1 MRKGISVLWIA
12 ILLST
17 IASLSQAATWDELK
31 GEALSLY
38 RSKHYPEAI
47 EVAQKAIASANAE
60 YGPAS
65 REYAQSLADLA
76 ALYRVQ
82 SRALQKEAAAIRKKL
97 GITGSMLGIA
107 TEVFFDEVDERRST
121 LQRGGNVQQDA
132 QQVAPSDAKQ
142 QRR

>member
-1 MRKGISVLWIA
+1 MRKGISALWVA
-12 ILLST
+12 ILLSSIT
-17 IASLSQAATWDELK
+17 SLSHAATWDELK
-31 GEALSLY
+31 TEALSLY
-38 RSKHYPEAI
+38 RAKHYPEAI

-76 ALYRVQ
+76 ALYRMQ

-107 TEVFFDEVDERRST
+107 TEVFFDEVDDRRST
-121 LQRGGNVQQDA
+121 LQREGKVQDA
-132 QQVAPSDAKQ
+132 QQVAPADAKQ